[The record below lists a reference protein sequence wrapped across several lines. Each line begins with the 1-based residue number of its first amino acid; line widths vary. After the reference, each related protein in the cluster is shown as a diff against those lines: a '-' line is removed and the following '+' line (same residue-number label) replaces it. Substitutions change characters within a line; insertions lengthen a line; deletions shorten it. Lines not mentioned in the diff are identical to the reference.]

1 MKKTIPGIYYIIL
14 FICSVLMVIGLMWG
28 NTNVFSR
35 TEFMGKVQIYPIR
48 ETQINEDLKEVWLD
62 IESPD
67 GVSMTL
73 EVYSGHQA
81 VRVFADGAKIYAI
94 EGADSIW
101 GSTSGAL
108 YNFIEIPVNAEE
120 IKVEIEAIYE
130 EDRNRDVKFFVGDG
144 MVMMRDYVRKAMP
157 NMLLSVLS
165 VAMGDFLIVYWFVT
179 RRKVEIESS
188 SLYFGLFAMVLGLW
202 TLHETNFAT
211 ILVENRTAA
220 SFCGYMLLMLLIV
233 PFVLF
238 IKNFLE
244 VDDKYL
250 AYLICIVS
258 LINLVVNTIGHM
270 TGLWYFK
277 KSVLSI
283 HFTIGLA
290 VVYMLYAVTWRWQ
303 KYGFDQKVQS
313 NIIGA
318 IVLIVTVIIDLG
330 AYYMKLKQ
338 TDLVG
343 RVGLLI
349 YIVFLGK
356 ETTVEFFKQVDEGRK
371 AEIYKELAEK
381 DVMTGMYNRNAFD
394 EWEYSCKDFSNVML
408 VTFDLNNLKQCND
421 TKGHDIGDKY
431 IIDAAELI
439 REIFGKFGKCYR
451 IGGDEFCAVIMNAE
465 KVKIEEHLQHLKN
478 VQDFYNKKSKD
489 VEMQIACGYALF
501 EDADLNIES
510 TRSRADARMYVHKK
524 ELKSLGK

>member
-1 MKKTIPGIYYIIL
+1 MKKTIAVLYHIIL
-14 FICSVLMVIGLMWG
+14 CVCSILMVMGLMVG
-28 NTNVFSR
+28 KTNLFSR
-35 TEFMGKVQIYPIR
+35 MEIIKKEQIYPIKENR
-48 ETQINEDLKEVWLD
+48 INEDLKEVWLD

-67 GVSMTL
+67 GISMTL
-73 EVYSGHQA
+73 EIYSGHQA
-81 VRVFADGAKIYAI
+81 IRVFADDKKIYAI

-101 GSTSGAL
+101 GGTSGAL
-108 YNFIEIPVNAEE
+108 YNFIEIPVSADE
-120 IKVEIEAIYE
+120 IKVEVEAIYE
-130 EDRNRDVKFFVGDG
+130 EDRNREVEFFIGDG
-144 MVMMRDYVRKAMP
+144 MTMMRDYVRLAIP
-157 NMLLSVLS
+157 NMLLSVLG
-165 VAMGDFLIVYWFVT
+165 VVMGDFLIIYWFIT
-179 RRKVEIESS
+179 KRKVNLERS
-188 SLYFGLFAMVLGLW
+188 SLYFGLFAMILGLW
-202 TLHETNFAT
+202 TFHETNFAT
-211 ILVENRTAA
+211 ILVANRTVA
-220 SFCGYMLLMLLIV
+220 SFCGYMLLMLVIV

-238 IKNFLE
+238 VKNFLE
-244 VDDKYL
+244 VENNCL
-250 AYLICIVS
+250 AHIICIGALIS
-258 LINLVVNTIGHM
+258 LVINTIGHM
-270 TGLWYFK
+270 TGVWYFK
-277 KSVLSI
+277 KTVLST
-283 HFTIGLA
+283 HLFIGLA
-290 VVYMLYAVTWRWQ
+290 VAYMLYAVMWRFR
-303 KYGFDQKVQS
+303 KYGPDRKVKA

-318 IVLIVTVIIDLG
+318 VVLIATVVIDIG
-330 AYYMKLKQ
+330 AYYMKFKQ
-338 TDLVG
+338 TDLIG
-343 RVGLLI
+343 RIGLLI
-349 YIVFLGK
+349 YIFFLGK
-356 ETTVEFFKQVDEGRK
+356 ETTMEFFRQVDEGRK